1 MTQIDTLLLDRDGTL
16 IEERHYLKD
25 PDQVALIP
33 GTVAPLRR
41 LAELGCR
48 FFLASNQSGIGRGIL
63 TEDDYQS
70 VHERL
75 QAMLSAEG
83 IRLGGA
89 AFCPHVPDAGCDCR
103 KPRTGLWKQLAGQF
117 GLRPENTVMIGDK
130 IADIRFGQAIGCAET
145 VLVLTGHGLEAAE
158 KLGLEALNSA
168 VRPCAPGPDRP
179 TWLARDLGSY
189 LELLVQK
196 KESVHA
202 HRI

>member
-1 MTQIDTLLLDRDGTL
+1 MTQIDTILLDRDGTL

-25 PDQVALIP
+25 PDQVALIL

-75 QAMLSAEG
+75 QAMLLAEG

-145 VLVLTGHGLEAAE
+145 ALVLTGHGQSEAH
-158 KLGLEALNSA
+158 KLGLPA
-168 VRPCAPGPDRP
+168 PDRDVELCP
-179 TWLARDLGSY
+179 AHPGWPDLCARTLTDY
-189 LELLVQK
+189 LDWLVQK
-196 KESVHA
+196 KDDVHA